1 MPAMTTTH
9 HQASRPASG
18 PLGDNRMFQDA
29 GTQAGRQAL
38 DRQDWPAVQRFCH
51 QRLRRSAKDHFGHRY
66 LGTALMILARP
77 KEAREAFEAALSH
90 FPNDPVV
97 LINYADMLIAD
108 MDYDRAYSLTK
119 LATVAA
125 PHLLKGWMNLM
136 HTCYLLGRHQE
147 AIGIGQDL
155 LKQAL
160 EPVARQIV
168 LNNLS
173 INLRDLGRMNE
184 ALEAVREAITLNPA
198 WLPPYMNQL
207 LFMLS
212 MPDASATQMRQ
223 VADQYAVYA
232 EGPHR
237 AHWPAFNDRDADP
250 HRLLRVGFLSPDF
263 NTHSVMYFLEGLL
276 PQLDRRQFKVVA
288 LYLQS
293 AEHYATQRV
302 RRHCDEFHQLHGL
315 DDATLAQQL
324 QALNIDI
331 LIDLAGHT
339 AASGLGA
346 MARKPAPVQVTWLG
360 FPGTTGL
367 TAIDWRI
374 TDGISD
380 LPGAEAEYSEKL
392 WRLPDIFCVYRPM
405 SRFPL
410 YRYQPAYRVQPT
422 PALANGYITF
432 GSCNNLSK
440 LTDEVLITWG
450 QVLAA
455 VPGSRLLVEG
465 KGLEDAQACQEFQ
478 ARCAEL
484 GIDPDRLELLARDS
498 KNQYLT
504 YHRMDIALDSF
515 PLTGG
520 TTTFDLLWMGL
531 PVVTMQG
538 DSFRSRMGI
547 TMLHGLGETGWIA
560 DTAADYVRIA
570 KELAQDVA
578 GLDSRRLQ
586 QRRRMERSP
595 LMDEARFT
603 REFGHALRQMW
614 YRWCAKRQPGLDSA
628 GIETLLSTWD
638 QHQWPAQPP
647 QVTIGPGRVISI
659 HEAHAQLQ
667 SLTEAALRQAPREQL
682 LAGCTEPPEITH
694 QAWLSVL
701 QWCEY
706 LLDAIPNEPLALATL
721 AEIEHAHGRT
731 GYASTYLHYAQEA
744 LAG

>member
-1 MPAMTTTH
+1 MTTTLFP
-9 HQASRPASG
+9 ASRPAPG
-18 PLGDNRMFQDA
+18 PLGDNRLFQDA

-51 QRLRRSAKDHFGHRY
+51 KRLRHSAKDHFGHRY
-66 LGTALMILARP
+66 LGTALMILQRP
-77 KEAREAFEAALSH
+77 DEAQAAFKAALALY
-90 FPNDPVV
+90 PDDPVV
-97 LINYADMLIAD
+97 LINYADMLTAG
-108 MDYDRAYSLTK
+108 MDFETAYTLTK
-119 LATVAA
+119 RATVAA
-125 PHLLKGWMNLM
+125 PHLLKAWIGLM
-136 HTCYLLGRHQE
+136 HSCYMLGHHQE
-147 AIGIGQDL
+147 AIAIGQYL

-160 EPVARQIV
+160 EPLVRQVV
-168 LNNLS
+168 LNNLG
-173 INLRDLGRMNE
+173 INLRDLGRMDE
-184 ALEAVREAITLNPA
+184 ALMAVREAIALNPA

-207 LFMLS
+207 LFLLS
-212 MPDASATQMRQ
+212 MPAATASNMRQ
-223 VADQYAVYA
+223 VADQYAVYC
-232 EGPHR
+232 EGPHKP
-237 AHWPAFNDRDADP
+237 HWPTFAERDADP
-250 HRLLRVGFLSPDF
+250 HRTLRIGFLSPDF

-276 PQLDRRQFKVVA
+276 PQLDRRQFQVVA

-293 AEHYATQRV
+293 ADHYATQRV

-315 DDATLAQQL
+315 DDATLAARL
-324 QALNIDI
+324 EALDIDI

-380 LPGAEAEYSEKL
+380 QPGAEAEYAEKL

-405 SRFPL
+405 SRLPL

-450 QVLAA
+450 QVLAE

-465 KGLEDAQACQEFQ
+465 KGFEDVQTCQEFQ
-478 ARCAEL
+478 VRCAGL
-484 GIDPDRLELLARDS
+484 GIDPDRLELLARHS

-504 YHRMDIALDSF
+504 YHRIDIALDSF

-531 PVVTMQG
+531 PVVTMLG
-538 DSFRSRMGI
+538 DSFRSRMGM
-547 TMLHGLGETGWIA
+547 TMLQGLGETGWIA
-560 DTAADYVRIA
+560 NTAADYVRIA

-578 GLDSRRLQ
+578 GLDSRRQQ

-614 YRWCAKRQPGLDSA
+614 YRWCAERQAGLDVA
-628 GIETLLSTWD
+628 GVETLLSTWE

-647 QVTIGPGRVISI
+647 QVTIGPGRVISL

-667 SLTEAALRQAPREQL
+667 SLTEVALREAPREQL
-682 LAGCTEPPEITH
+682 LEGCTEPPEITH

-701 QWCEY
+701 EWCEY
-706 LLDAIPNEPLALATL
+706 LLDAMPNEPLALATL

-731 GYASTYLHYAQEA
+731 AYASTYLHYAQEA

>member
-1 MPAMTTTH
+1 MTTMI
-9 HQASRPASG
+9 RPTSSLPQG
-18 PLGDNRMFQDA
+18 VLSDNHLFKDS
-29 GTQAGRQAL
+29 GTQTGRQAL
-38 DRQDWPAVQRFCH
+38 DRKDWPAVQRICAA
-51 QRLRRSAKDHFGHRY
+51 RLRRNAKDHFAHRY
-66 LGTALMILARP
+66 IGTALAFLNRP
-77 KEAREAFEAALSH
+77 QEARNALEAGLTH
-90 FPNDPVV
+90 FPSDAVI
-97 LINYADMLIAD
+97 LINLADIMIRS
-108 MDYDRAYSLTK
+108 MDFSRAYELSK
-119 LATVAA
+119 RATAA
-125 PHLLKGWMNLM
+125 SPQLIKGWLIVMLS
-136 HTCYLLGRHQE
+136 CYMTGRHQE
-147 AIGIGQDL
+147 AIEIGQDL
-155 LKQAL
+155 LKRDINAENRQA
-160 EPVARQIV
+160 VI
-168 LNNLS
+168 NLIA
-173 INLRDLGRMNE
+173 INLRDLGRMEE
-184 ALEAVREAITLNPA
+184 ALVAVREAIALNPT
-198 WLPPYMNQL
+198 WLPPHMNL
-207 LFMLS
+207 SLFLLS
-212 MPDASATQMRQ
+212 MPETTSAAMRQ
-223 VADQYAVYA
+223 AADQYALYS
-232 EGPHR
+232 EGPHK
-237 AHWPAFNDRDADP
+237 AHWPTFAGRDADP
-250 HRLLRVGFLSPDF
+250 HRKLRIGFLSPDF

-276 PQLDRRQFKVVA
+276 PQLDRRQFHVVA
-288 LYLQS
+288 LYLQN
-293 AEHYATQRV
+293 ADHYVTQRV
-302 RRHCDEFHQLHGL
+302 RRHCDEFHQLHGIE
-315 DDATLAQQL
+315 DGPLAERL
-324 QALNIDI
+324 QGLNIDI

-450 QVLAA
+450 QVLTA

-478 ARCAEL
+478 TRCAEL
-484 GIDPDRLELLARDS
+484 GINPDRLELLARDS

-504 YHRMDIALDSF
+504 YHRIDIALDSF

-560 DTAADYVRIA
+560 NTAADYVRIA
-570 KELAQDVA
+570 KELAQDVT
-578 GLDSRRLQ
+578 GLDARRQ
-586 QRRRMERSP
+586 HQRRRMERSP

-628 GIETLLSTWD
+628 GIETLLSTWE

-694 QAWLSVL
+694 EAWLSVL

-731 GYASTYLHYAQEA
+731 SYASTYLHYAQEA
-744 LAG
+744 LAE